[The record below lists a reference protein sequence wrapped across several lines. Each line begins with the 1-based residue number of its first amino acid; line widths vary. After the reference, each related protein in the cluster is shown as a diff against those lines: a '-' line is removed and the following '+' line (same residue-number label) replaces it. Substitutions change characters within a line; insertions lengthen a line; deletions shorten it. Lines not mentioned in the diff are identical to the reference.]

1 MTEPAAQI
9 FDNLPTVR
17 GTALSSLG
25 RARYRR
31 MAAETMYLMNHQ
43 FLAWLVLAASVLA
56 EVLGTLAL
64 RHVDGFTKLLPSTAV
79 VLCYGSAIKHL
90 EMGPAYAV
98 WAGSGTAL
106 TAVLG
111 IIWFGESFGPLR
123 MAGLGCIVLGVIA
136 LNLSSR

>member
-1 MTEPAAQI
+1 
-9 FDNLPTVR
+9 
-17 GTALSSLG
+17 
-25 RARYRR
+25 
-31 MAAETMYLMNHQ
+31 MNHQ
-43 FLAWLVLAASVLA
+43 LFAWLVLAVSVLA

-79 VLCYGSAIKHL
+79 VLCYGSAIWLMSVAIKHL

-106 TAVLG
+106 TAALG

-123 MAGLGCIVLGVIA
+123 MVGLGCIVLGVIA